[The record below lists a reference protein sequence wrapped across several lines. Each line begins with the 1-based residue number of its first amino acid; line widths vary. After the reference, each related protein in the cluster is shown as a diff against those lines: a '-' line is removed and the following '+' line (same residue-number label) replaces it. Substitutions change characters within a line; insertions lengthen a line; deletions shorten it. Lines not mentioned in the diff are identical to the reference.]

1 MKKTPLFFFLIFI
14 CCCKNSMTDNTFI
27 STVSD
32 DWSEGHYRH
41 TYVNRTLSGDT
52 LSSFILFGN
61 ECRILSG
68 DLVSV
73 VTWDKTTSTFKLSFY
88 ADDGKKKDSLYSSL
102 DNLEPIATSNPRYV
116 AMLLTDYELH
126 LDTDSAQF
134 LLYDLIE
141 KKASPFLV
149 VNNRIE
155 GVIPQ
160 KVFFAYYD
168 YEPRG
173 AGQKTLT
180 QKLRVVDLWRGK
192 VSDCY
197 KKGPINDTAFE
208 TGEELINQFSH
219 IQWLNNRELAY
230 STIQFCDSNSY
241 IFRVYSYNI
250 KKQKTKKEYEIST
263 DISIDGI
270 DFMVHNKTLFV
281 KNRIGIYKVQAN
293 KLMQLFQA
301 DEYEDFFV
309 GSKRI

>member
-1 MKKTPLFFFLIFI
+1 
-14 CCCKNSMTDNTFI
+14 MTDNTFI

-134 LLYDLIE
+134 
-141 KKASPFLV
+141 
-149 VNNRIE
+149 
-155 GVIPQ
+155 
-160 KVFFAYYD
+160 
-168 YEPRG
+168 
-173 AGQKTLT
+173 
-180 QKLRVVDLWRGK
+180 
-192 VSDCY
+192 
-197 KKGPINDTAFE
+197 
-208 TGEELINQFSH
+208 
-219 IQWLNNRELAY
+219 
-230 STIQFCDSNSY
+230 
-241 IFRVYSYNI
+241 
-250 KKQKTKKEYEIST
+250 
-263 DISIDGI
+263 
-270 DFMVHNKTLFV
+270 
-281 KNRIGIYKVQAN
+281 
-293 KLMQLFQA
+293 
-301 DEYEDFFV
+301 
-309 GSKRI
+309 